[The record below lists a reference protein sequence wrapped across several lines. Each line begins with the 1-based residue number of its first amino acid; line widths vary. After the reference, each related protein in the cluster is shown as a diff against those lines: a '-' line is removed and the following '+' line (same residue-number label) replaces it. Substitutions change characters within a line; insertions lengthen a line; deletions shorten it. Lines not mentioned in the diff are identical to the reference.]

1 MTKKNLNEL
10 KHVLNG
16 LNIAVKYLQ
25 REDVSICSNA
35 LPHALSFYNKEGKG
49 ITPMQ
54 KFVGSDLCYLLNSRD
69 YLIRF
74 IENIENPPKAVEP
87 ELQQS

>member
-1 MTKKNLNEL
+1 MTKKQIKEL

-25 REDVSICSNA
+25 KDDVLICSPY

-49 ITPMQ
+49 ITPMT
-54 KFVGSDLCYLLNSRD
+54 KFIGSDLCYLLNSRT
-69 YLIRF
+69 YLERF
-74 IENIENPPKAVEP
+74 ITEAETPKKTEVTEI
-87 ELQQS
+87 S